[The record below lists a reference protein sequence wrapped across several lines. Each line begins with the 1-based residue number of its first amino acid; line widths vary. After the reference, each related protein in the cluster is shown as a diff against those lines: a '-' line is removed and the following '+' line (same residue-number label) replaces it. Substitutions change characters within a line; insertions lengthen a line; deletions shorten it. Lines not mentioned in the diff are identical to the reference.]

1 MGEAGQKY
9 RVRNA
14 NERDRVRGGGGDV
27 KEWNVA
33 PSPPSFREWTA
44 SPLSGFVDKARK
56 NIRDAIISKGTPHW
70 SFLMTAAV
78 PTLPRYL
85 LHKAT
90 ISPPFF
96 QLAKFYFPPLPTVWK
111 IYYSTIRGFPVQSD
125 SFLRLILM
133 QETLRNETYSNSPK
147 FELLDFTRE
156 NSTRSCCRKKNF
168 YYFYLLETRAN
179 IFLIFDRFMREKS
192 DGVNGT
198 LASPHRALHEAC
210 LLNT

>member
-1 MGEAGQKY
+1 M
-9 RVRNA
+9 
-14 NERDRVRGGGGDV
+14 

-133 QETLRNETYSNSPK
+133 QETLRNETYSNSSE
-147 FELLDFTRE
+147 FELASILFEKIRHE
-156 NSTRSCCRKKNF
+156 VVKRRKKNF

-198 LASPHRALHEAC
+198 LASSHRC
-210 LLNT
+210 TRRVF